1 MSDQANLTINE
12 QHSGG
17 EFSRHWLLVLVCA
30 VGIGVGV
37 SSLPFYT
44 QGLFIEAWIADFGWT
59 RAQAS
64 LGILASTLALAAV
77 LPFIGLIVDRY
88 GLVKPV
94 MISLLGLSLAYV
106 LLGMFVQSIAT
117 FVVLAMLQAIL
128 GSASS
133 PLAYTR
139 AINTVFDKQRGLALG
154 IALSGAGVA
163 ATFGPILISNA
174 IAAFGWRG
182 AYFAM
187 AVFTLVVGAVIVIVL
202 SRLSD
207 AKTTETIDAETAT
220 RDFKLAKV
228 SRTYWTIMAAIF
240 CLSLGLGGL
249 MIHFV
254 PILLEVGFTTAE
266 AAKVAGVIGI
276 AVVLGRLLV
285 GFAVDRLFAPRV
297 AIAILLAC
305 ISGVVALALLGS
317 SVAVAAAFVIG
328 FSVGA
333 EVDLIGYLVA
343 RYFGIHAYGQIYG
356 RQYATFLIATGLSP
370 VILGAVRDATGTYTA
385 SLFTAAAFMILSA
398 ALFAKL
404 PKFECITT

>member
-1 MSDQANLTINE
+1 MSNQKTG
-12 QHSGG
+12 S

-64 LGILASTLALAAV
+64 LGILGSTLALAAV
-77 LPFIGLIVDRY
+77 LPFIGSIVDRY
-88 GLVKPV
+88 GLVTPV

-117 FVVLAMLQAIL
+117 FVILAMLQAIL

-139 AINTVFDKQRGLALG
+139 AINAVFNKQRGLALG
-154 IALSGAGVA
+154 VALSGAGVA
-163 ATFGPILISNA
+163 ATFGPTLISNA
-174 IAAFGWRG
+174 IDAFGWRG
-182 AYFAM
+182 AYYAM
-187 AVFTLVVGAVIVIVL
+187 ALFTLVVGAVIVLVL
-202 SRLSD
+202 SSLNG
-207 AKTTETIDAETAT
+207 AKTAASIDMEAAN
-220 RDFKLAKV
+220 RDFLVAKA

-254 PILLEVGFTTAE
+254 PILLDVGFATN
-266 AAKVAGVIGI
+266 AAVKIAGVIGI

-285 GFAVDRLFAPRV
+285 GFAVDRIFAPRV

-305 ISGVVALALLGS
+305 ISGVLALALLGS
-317 SVAVAAAFVIG
+317 VVAVPAAFVIG

-343 RYFGIHAYGQIYG
+343 RYFGMHAYGQIYG
-356 RQYATFLIATGLSP
+356 RQYSTFLIATGLSP

-385 SLFTAAAFMILSA
+385 SLITAAAFMVISA

-404 PKFECITT
+404 PKFEQ

>member
-1 MSDQANLTINE
+1 MSNQKTG
-12 QHSGG
+12 S

-64 LGILASTLALAAV
+64 LGILGSTLALAAA
-77 LPFIGLIVDRY
+77 LPFIGSIVDRY
-88 GLVKPV
+88 GLVTPV

-117 FVVLAMLQAIL
+117 FVILAMLQAIL

-139 AINTVFDKQRGLALG
+139 AINAVFNKQRGLALG
-154 IALSGAGVA
+154 VALSGAGVA
-163 ATFGPILISNA
+163 ATFGPTLISNA
-174 IAAFGWRG
+174 IDAFGWRG
-182 AYFAM
+182 AYYAM
-187 AVFTLVVGAVIVIVL
+187 ALFTLVVGAVIVLVL
-202 SRLSD
+202 ARLNG
-207 AKTTETIDAETAT
+207 AKTAANIDMEAAK
-220 RDFKLAKV
+220 RDFLVAKS

-254 PILLEVGFTTAE
+254 PILLDVGFPTN
-266 AAKVAGVIGI
+266 AAVKIAGVIGI

-285 GFAVDRLFAPRV
+285 GFAVDRIFAPRV

-305 ISGVVALALLGS
+305 ISGVLALALLGS
-317 SVAVAAAFVIG
+317 VVAVPAAFVIG

-343 RYFGIHAYGQIYG
+343 RYFGMHAYGQIYG
-356 RQYATFLIATGLSP
+356 RQYSTFLIATGLSP

-385 SLFTAAAFMILSA
+385 SLFTATAFMAISA

-404 PKFECITT
+404 PKFEQ

>member
-1 MSDQANLTINE
+1 MIEHPNQNMIDDR
-12 QHSGG
+12 SGS
-17 EFSRHWLLVLVCA
+17 ELSQHWLLVLVCA

-37 SSLPFYT
+37 SALPFYT
-44 QGLFIEAWIADFGWT
+44 QGIFIEAWIADFGWT

-64 LGILASTLALAAV
+64 LGILGSTLALAAA

-94 MISLLGLSLAYV
+94 MVSLLGLSVAYL
-106 LLGMFVQSIAT
+106 LLGLFVQSIAT
-117 FVVLAMLQAIL
+117 FVALAMLQATL

-139 AINTVFDKQRGLALG
+139 AINSVFNKQRGLALG

-163 ATFGPILISNA
+163 ATFGPALVSEA
-174 IAAFGWRG
+174 IVAFGWRG

-187 AVFTLVVGAVIVIVL
+187 AAFTLMVGALVVVVL
-202 SRLSD
+202 SRLNG
-207 AKTTETIDAETAT
+207 AKTPVNIDAERA
-220 RDFKLAKV
+220 RKDFEIAKA
-228 SRTYWTIMAAIF
+228 SRIYWTIMAAVF
-240 CLSLGLGGL
+240 SLSLGLGGL

-254 PILLEVGFTTAE
+254 PVLLEIGFVTSE
-266 AAKVAGVIGI
+266 AAQIAGLIGI

-285 GFAVDRLFAPRV
+285 GFAVDRLFAPHV

-305 ISGVVALALLGS
+305 TAGVLALALLGP
-317 SVAVAAAFVIG
+317 VAALPAAFVIG

-343 RYFGIHAYGQIYG
+343 KYFGIHAYGQIYG
-356 RQYATFLIATGLSP
+356 RQYSTFLIATGLSP
-370 VILGAVRDATGTYTA
+370 VILGAIRDATGTYTA
-385 SLFTAAAFMILSA
+385 SLFTAAAFMIVSA

-404 PKFECITT
+404 PAFKQ

>member
-1 MSDQANLTINE
+1 MSNQQNQIIND
-12 QHSGG
+12 HNTGG

-30 VGIGVGV
+30 AGIGVGV
-37 SSLPFYT
+37 SALPFYT

-64 LGILASTLALAAV
+64 LGILGSTLALAAV
-77 LPFIGLIVDRY
+77 LPFIGSIVDRY
-88 GLVKPV
+88 GLVTPV
-94 MISLLGLSLAYV
+94 MISLLGLSASYV
-106 LLGMFVQSIAT
+106 LLGLFVHSIAT
-117 FVVLAMLQAIL
+117 FVILAMLQAIL

-139 AINTVFDKQRGLALG
+139 AINTVFNKQRGLALG
-154 IALSGAGVA
+154 VALSGAGVA
-163 ATFGPILISNA
+163 ATFGPTLISNA
-174 IAAFGWRG
+174 IDAFGWRG

-187 AVFTLVVGAVIVIVL
+187 ALFTLVLGAVIVIVL
-202 SRLSD
+202 SRLNG
-207 AKTTETIDAETAT
+207 AKTPENIDTEAASK
-220 RDFKLAKV
+220 DFKIAKA

-254 PILLEVGFTTAE
+254 PILLDLGLTTS
-266 AAKVAGVIGI
+266 AAVKIAGVIGI

-285 GFAVDRLFAPRV
+285 GFAVDRIFAPWV
-297 AIAILLAC
+297 AIAILFTC
-305 ISGVVALALLGS
+305 ICGVLALALLGS
-317 SVAVAAAFVIG
+317 TVAVPAAFVIG

-356 RQYATFLIATGLSP
+356 RQYSAFLIATGLSP
-370 VILGAVRDATGTYTA
+370 VLLGAVRDATGTYTA
-385 SLFTAAAFMILSA
+385 SLFIAAAFMIVSA

-404 PKFECITT
+404 PKFDR

>member
-1 MSDQANLTINE
+1 MSSRESQEIIDQNTG
-12 QHSGG
+12 S
-17 EFSRHWLLVLVCA
+17 EFSHHWLLVLVCA

-37 SSLPFYT
+37 SALPFYT

-64 LGILASTLALAAV
+64 LGILGSTLALAAV
-77 LPFIGLIVDRY
+77 LPFIGSIVDRY
-88 GLVKPV
+88 GLVTPV
-94 MISLLGLSLAYV
+94 MISLLGLSVAYV
-106 LLGMFVQSIAT
+106 LLGLFVQSIAT
-117 FVVLAMLQAIL
+117 FVMLAMLQAIL

-154 IALSGAGVA
+154 VALSGAGLA
-163 ATFGPILISNA
+163 ATFGPTLISNA
-174 IAAFGWRG
+174 IDAFGWRG
-182 AYFAM
+182 AYYAM
-187 AVFTLVVGAVIVIVL
+187 ALFTLVVGAVIVIVL
-202 SRLSD
+202 SRLKGASASTNID
-207 AKTTETIDAETAT
+207 TEAASE
-220 RDFKLAKV
+220 DFKIAKA

-254 PILLEVGFTTAE
+254 PILLDVGFTTD
-266 AAKVAGVIGI
+266 AAVKIAGVIGI
-276 AVVLGRLLV
+276 AVILGRLLV
-285 GFAVDRLFAPRV
+285 GFAVDRIFAPRV
-297 AIAILLAC
+297 AIAILFAC
-305 ISGVVALALLGS
+305 ICGVLALALLGS
-317 SVAVAAAFVIG
+317 AVAVPAAFVIG

-356 RQYATFLIATGLSP
+356 RQYSTFLIATGLSP

-385 SLFTAAAFMILSA
+385 SLFTAAAFMIVSA

-404 PKFECITT
+404 PKFDQQ

>member
-1 MSDQANLTINE
+1 MSNQKTG
-12 QHSGG
+12 S

-64 LGILASTLALAAV
+64 LGILGSTLALAAV
-77 LPFIGLIVDRY
+77 LPFIGSIVDRY
-88 GLVKPV
+88 GLVTPV

-117 FVVLAMLQAIL
+117 FVILAMLQAIL

-139 AINTVFDKQRGLALG
+139 AINAVFNKQRGLALG
-154 IALSGAGVA
+154 VALSGAGVA
-163 ATFGPILISNA
+163 ATFGPTLISNA
-174 IAAFGWRG
+174 IDAFGWRG
-182 AYFAM
+182 AYYAM
-187 AVFTLVVGAVIVIVL
+187 ALFTLVVGAVIILVL
-202 SRLSD
+202 SRLNG
-207 AKTTETIDAETAT
+207 AKTAVNIDMEAAN
-220 RDFKLAKV
+220 RDFLVAKA

-254 PILLEVGFTTAE
+254 PILLDVGFATN
-266 AAKVAGVIGI
+266 AAVKIAGVIGI

-285 GFAVDRLFAPRV
+285 GFAVDRIFAPRV

-305 ISGVVALALLGS
+305 ISGVLALALLGS
-317 SVAVAAAFVIG
+317 VVAVPAAFVIG

-343 RYFGIHAYGQIYG
+343 RYFGMHAYGQIYG
-356 RQYATFLIATGLSP
+356 RQYSTFLIATGLSP

-385 SLFTAAAFMILSA
+385 SLFTAAACMIISA

-404 PKFECITT
+404 PKFDQ

>member
-1 MSDQANLTINE
+1 MSNQKT
-12 QHSGG
+12 SS

-64 LGILASTLALAAV
+64 LGILGSTLALAAV
-77 LPFIGLIVDRY
+77 LPFIGSIVDRY
-88 GLVKPV
+88 GLVTPV

-117 FVVLAMLQAIL
+117 FVILAMLQAIL

-139 AINTVFDKQRGLALG
+139 AINAVFNKQRGLALG
-154 IALSGAGVA
+154 VALSGAGVA
-163 ATFGPILISNA
+163 ATFGPTLISNA
-174 IAAFGWRG
+174 IDAFGWRG
-182 AYFAM
+182 AYYAM
-187 AVFTLVVGAVIVIVL
+187 ALFTLVVGAVIVLVL
-202 SRLSD
+202 SRLNG
-207 AKTTETIDAETAT
+207 AKTEASIDMEAAN
-220 RDFKLAKV
+220 RDFLVAKA

-254 PILLEVGFTTAE
+254 PILLDVGFATN
-266 AAKVAGVIGI
+266 AAVKIAGVIGI

-285 GFAVDRLFAPRV
+285 GFAVDRIFAPRV

-305 ISGVVALALLGS
+305 ISGVLALALLGS
-317 SVAVAAAFVIG
+317 VVAVPAAFVIG

-343 RYFGIHAYGQIYG
+343 RYFGMHAYGQIYG
-356 RQYATFLIATGLSP
+356 RQYSTFLIATGLSP

-385 SLFTAAAFMILSA
+385 SLFTAAAFMIISA
-398 ALFAKL
+398 ALFRKT
-404 PKFECITT
+404 PKI

>member
-1 MSDQANLTINE
+1 MNNQKNQTISDQPTN
-12 QHSGG
+12 G

-37 SSLPFYT
+37 SALPFYT

-64 LGILASTLALAAV
+64 FGILGSTIALAAV
-77 LPFIGLIVDRY
+77 LPFVGSIVDRY

-94 MISLLGLSLAYV
+94 MLSLLGLSLAYV
-106 LLGMFVQSIAT
+106 LLGMFVQSIVT
-117 FVVLAMLQAIL
+117 FVLLAMLQAIL

-139 AINTVFDKQRGLALG
+139 AINTVFIKQRGLALG
-154 IALSGAGVA
+154 IVLSGAGVA
-163 ATFGPILISNA
+163 ATFGPALVSSA
-174 IAAFGWRG
+174 IEAFSWRG

-187 AVFTLVVGAVIVIVL
+187 ALFTLVVGGVIVAVL
-202 SRLSD
+202 SRLSGVASSAD
-207 AKTTETIDAETAT
+207 IDTEAAKH
-220 RDFKLAKV
+220 DFQQAKV

-254 PILLEVGFTTAE
+254 PILLEIGFTTRD
-266 AAKVAGVIGI
+266 AAQVAGVIGI
-276 AVVLGRLLV
+276 AVVLGRLVV
-285 GFAVDRLFAPRV
+285 GFAVDRIFAPWV
-297 AIAILLAC
+297 AIAILMAC
-305 ISGVVALALLGS
+305 IVGVLALTQFGTL
-317 SVAVAAAFVIG
+317 VAVPAAFVIG

-343 RYFGIHAYGQIYG
+343 RYFGIPAYGQIYG
-356 RQYATFLIATGLSP
+356 RQYSAFLVATGLSP
-370 VILGAVRDATGTYTA
+370 VILGAVRDVTGSYTG
-385 SLFTAAAFMILSA
+385 SMYTAAAFMILSTV
-398 ALFAKL
+398 LFAKL
-404 PKFECITT
+404 PKFNQ

>member
-1 MSDQANLTINE
+1 MSLSNQQHQTIKD
-12 QHSGG
+12 HDSGS

-30 VGIGVGV
+30 AGIGVGV

-64 LGILASTLALAAV
+64 LGILGSTLALAAV
-77 LPFIGLIVDRY
+77 LPFIGSIVDRY
-88 GLVKPV
+88 GLVTPV
-94 MISLLGLSLAYV
+94 MISLVGLSVAYV
-106 LLGMFVQSIAT
+106 LLGLFVQSIAT
-117 FVVLAMLQAIL
+117 FVILAMLQAIL

-139 AINTVFDKQRGLALG
+139 AINTVFNKQRGLALG
-154 IALSGAGVA
+154 VALSGAGVA
-163 ATFGPILISNA
+163 AMFGPTLISNA
-174 IAAFGWRG
+174 IDTFGWRG

-187 AVFTLVVGAVIVIVL
+187 ALFTLIVGAVIVIVL
-202 SRLSD
+202 SRLKG
-207 AKTTETIDAETAT
+207 AKTPANIDTEAASK
-220 RDFKLAKV
+220 DFKVAKA

-254 PILLEVGFTTAE
+254 PILLDLGLTTG
-266 AAKVAGVIGI
+266 AAVKIAGVIGF

-285 GFAVDRLFAPRV
+285 GFAVDRIFAPRV
-297 AIAILLAC
+297 AIAILFAC
-305 ISGVVALALLGS
+305 ICGVLALALLGS
-317 SVAVAAAFVIG
+317 TVAVPAAFVIG

-343 RYFGIHAYGQIYG
+343 RYFGMHAYGQIYG
-356 RQYATFLIATGLSP
+356 RQYSTFLIATGLSP

-385 SLFTAAAFMILSA
+385 SLFTAAAFMIVSA

-404 PKFECITT
+404 PKFEQ

>member
-1 MSDQANLTINE
+1 MSNQKTG
-12 QHSGG
+12 S

-64 LGILASTLALAAV
+64 LGILGSTLALAAV
-77 LPFIGLIVDRY
+77 LPFIGSIVDRY
-88 GLVKPV
+88 GLVTPV

-117 FVVLAMLQAIL
+117 FVILAMLQAIL

-139 AINTVFDKQRGLALG
+139 AINAVFNKQRGLALG
-154 IALSGAGVA
+154 VALSGAGVA
-163 ATFGPILISNA
+163 ATFGPTLISNA
-174 IAAFGWRG
+174 IDAFGWRG
-182 AYFAM
+182 AYYAM
-187 AVFTLVVGAVIVIVL
+187 ALFTLVVGAVIILVL
-202 SRLSD
+202 SRLNG
-207 AKTTETIDAETAT
+207 AKTAVNIDMEAAN
-220 RDFKLAKV
+220 RDFLVAKA

-254 PILLEVGFTTAE
+254 PILLDVGFATN
-266 AAKVAGVIGI
+266 AAVKIAGVIGI

-285 GFAVDRLFAPRV
+285 GFAVDRIFAPRV

-305 ISGVVALALLGS
+305 ISGVLALALLGS
-317 SVAVAAAFVIG
+317 VVAVPAAFVIG

-333 EVDLIGYLVA
+333 KVDLIGYLVA
-343 RYFGIHAYGQIYG
+343 RYFGMHAYGQIYG
-356 RQYATFLIATGLSP
+356 RQYSTFLIATGLSP

-385 SLFTAAAFMILSA
+385 SLFTATAFMAISA

-404 PKFECITT
+404 PKFEQ

>member
-1 MSDQANLTINE
+1 MSNQKT
-12 QHSGG
+12 SS

-64 LGILASTLALAAV
+64 LGILGSTLALAAA
-77 LPFIGLIVDRY
+77 LPFIGSIVDRY
-88 GLVKPV
+88 GLVTPV

-117 FVVLAMLQAIL
+117 FVILAMLQAIL

-139 AINTVFDKQRGLALG
+139 AINAVFNKQRGLALG
-154 IALSGAGVA
+154 VALSGAGVA
-163 ATFGPILISNA
+163 ATFGPTLISNA
-174 IAAFGWRG
+174 IDAFGWRG
-182 AYFAM
+182 AYYAM
-187 AVFTLVVGAVIVIVL
+187 ALFTLVVGAVIVLVL
-202 SRLSD
+202 SRLNG
-207 AKTTETIDAETAT
+207 AKTAANIDMEAAK
-220 RDFKLAKV
+220 RDFLVAKS

-254 PILLEVGFTTAE
+254 PILLDVGFATN
-266 AAKVAGVIGI
+266 AAVKIAGVIGI

-285 GFAVDRLFAPRV
+285 GFAVDRIFAPRV

-305 ISGVVALALLGS
+305 ISGVLALALLGS
-317 SVAVAAAFVIG
+317 VVAVPAAFVIG

-343 RYFGIHAYGQIYG
+343 RYFGMHAYGQIYG
-356 RQYATFLIATGLSP
+356 RQYSTFLIATGLSP

-385 SLFTAAAFMILSA
+385 SLFTAAAFMVISA

-404 PKFECITT
+404 PKFEQ

>member
-1 MSDQANLTINE
+1 MSNQKTG
-12 QHSGG
+12 S

-64 LGILASTLALAAV
+64 LGILGSTLALAAV
-77 LPFIGLIVDRY
+77 LPFIGSIVDRY
-88 GLVKPV
+88 GLVTPV

-117 FVVLAMLQAIL
+117 FVILAMLQAIL

-139 AINTVFDKQRGLALG
+139 AINAVFNKQRGLALG
-154 IALSGAGVA
+154 VALSGAGVA
-163 ATFGPILISNA
+163 ATFGPTLISNA
-174 IAAFGWRG
+174 IDAFGWRG
-182 AYFAM
+182 AYYAM
-187 AVFTLVVGAVIVIVL
+187 ALFTLVVGAVIVLVL
-202 SRLSD
+202 SRLNG
-207 AKTTETIDAETAT
+207 AKTAASIDMEAAN
-220 RDFKLAKV
+220 RDFLVAKA

-254 PILLEVGFTTAE
+254 PILLDVGFATNE
-266 AAKVAGVIGI
+266 AVKIAGVIGI

-285 GFAVDRLFAPRV
+285 GFAVDRIFAPRV

-305 ISGVVALALLGS
+305 ISGVLALALLGS
-317 SVAVAAAFVIG
+317 VVAVPAAFVIG

-343 RYFGIHAYGQIYG
+343 RYFGMHAYGQIYG
-356 RQYATFLIATGLSP
+356 RQYSTFLIATGLSP

-385 SLFTAAAFMILSA
+385 SLFTAAAFMVISA

-404 PKFECITT
+404 PKFDQ

>member
-1 MSDQANLTINE
+1 MSNQQNQIIND
-12 QHSGG
+12 HNTGG

-30 VGIGVGV
+30 AGIGVGV
-37 SSLPFYT
+37 SALPFYT

-64 LGILASTLALAAV
+64 LGILGSTLALAAV
-77 LPFIGLIVDRY
+77 LPFIGSIVDRY
-88 GLVKPV
+88 GLVTPV
-94 MISLLGLSLAYV
+94 MISLLGLSAAYV
-106 LLGMFVQSIAT
+106 LLGLFVQSIAT
-117 FVVLAMLQAIL
+117 FVILAMLQAIL

-139 AINTVFDKQRGLALG
+139 AINTVFNKQRGLALG
-154 IALSGAGVA
+154 VALSGAGVA
-163 ATFGPILISNA
+163 ATFGPTLISDA
-174 IAAFGWRG
+174 IDAFGWRG

-187 AVFTLVVGAVIVIVL
+187 ALFTLVVGAVIVIVL
-202 SRLSD
+202 SRLNG
-207 AKTTETIDAETAT
+207 AKTPENIDREAASK
-220 RDFKLAKV
+220 DFKIAKA

-249 MIHFV
+249 MIHFL
-254 PILLEVGFTTAE
+254 PILLDLGLPTS
-266 AAKVAGVIGI
+266 AAVKIAGVIGI

-285 GFAVDRLFAPRV
+285 GFAVDRIFAPWV
-297 AIAILLAC
+297 AIAILFTC
-305 ISGVVALALLGS
+305 ICGILALALLGS
-317 SVAVAAAFVIG
+317 TVAVPAAFVIG

-356 RQYATFLIATGLSP
+356 RQYSAFLIATGLSP
-370 VILGAVRDATGTYTA
+370 VILGAVRDVTGTYTA
-385 SLFTAAAFMILSA
+385 SLFIAAAFMIVSA

-404 PKFECITT
+404 PKFDR

>member
-1 MSDQANLTINE
+1 MSKKKAG
-12 QHSGG
+12 S

-64 LGILASTLALAAV
+64 LGILGSTLALAAV
-77 LPFIGLIVDRY
+77 LPFIGSIVDRY
-88 GLVKPV
+88 GLVTPV

-117 FVVLAMLQAIL
+117 FVILAMLQAIL

-139 AINTVFDKQRGLALG
+139 AINAVFNKQRGLALG
-154 IALSGAGVA
+154 VALSGAGVA
-163 ATFGPILISNA
+163 ATFGPTLISNA
-174 IAAFGWRG
+174 IDAFGWRG
-182 AYFAM
+182 AYYAM
-187 AVFTLVVGAVIVIVL
+187 ALFTLVVGAVIILVL
-202 SRLSD
+202 SRLNG
-207 AKTTETIDAETAT
+207 AKTAVNIDMEAAN
-220 RDFKLAKV
+220 RDFLVAKA

-254 PILLEVGFTTAE
+254 PILLDVGFPTN
-266 AAKVAGVIGI
+266 AAVKIAGVIGI

-285 GFAVDRLFAPRV
+285 GFAVDRIFAPRV

-305 ISGVVALALLGS
+305 ISGVLALALLGS
-317 SVAVAAAFVIG
+317 VVAVPAAFVIG

-343 RYFGIHAYGQIYG
+343 RYFGMHAYGQIYG
-356 RQYATFLIATGLSP
+356 RQYSTFLIATGLSP

-385 SLFTAAAFMILSA
+385 SLFTAAAFMVISA

-404 PKFECITT
+404 PKFEQ

>member
-1 MSDQANLTINE
+1 MSNRQNQIIND
-12 QHSGG
+12 HNTGG

-30 VGIGVGV
+30 AGIGVGV
-37 SSLPFYT
+37 SALPFYT

-64 LGILASTLALAAV
+64 LGILGSTLALAAV
-77 LPFIGLIVDRY
+77 LPFIGSIVDRY
-88 GLVKPV
+88 GLVTPV
-94 MISLLGLSLAYV
+94 MISLLGLSAAYV
-106 LLGMFVQSIAT
+106 LLGLFVHSIAT
-117 FVVLAMLQAIL
+117 FVILAMLQAIL

-139 AINTVFDKQRGLALG
+139 AINTVFNKQRGLALG
-154 IALSGAGVA
+154 VALSGAGVA
-163 ATFGPILISNA
+163 ATFGPTLISNA
-174 IAAFGWRG
+174 IDAFGWRG

-187 AVFTLVVGAVIVIVL
+187 ALFTLVVGAVIVIVL
-202 SRLSD
+202 SRLNG
-207 AKTTETIDAETAT
+207 AKTPENIDTEAASK
-220 RDFKLAKV
+220 DFKIAKA

-254 PILLEVGFTTAE
+254 PILLDLGLTTS
-266 AAKVAGVIGI
+266 AAVKIAGVIGI

-285 GFAVDRLFAPRV
+285 GFAVDRIFAPWV
-297 AIAILLAC
+297 AIAILFTC
-305 ISGVVALALLGS
+305 ICGVLALALLGS
-317 SVAVAAAFVIG
+317 TVAVPAAFVIG

-356 RQYATFLIATGLSP
+356 RQYSAFLIATGLSP

-385 SLFTAAAFMILSA
+385 SLFIAAAFMIVSA

-404 PKFECITT
+404 PKFDR

>member
-1 MSDQANLTINE
+1 MSNQKT
-12 QHSGG
+12 SS

-64 LGILASTLALAAV
+64 LGILGSTLALAAV
-77 LPFIGLIVDRY
+77 LPFIGSIVDRY
-88 GLVKPV
+88 GLVTPV

-117 FVVLAMLQAIL
+117 FVILAMLQAIL

-139 AINTVFDKQRGLALG
+139 AINAVFNKQRGLALG
-154 IALSGAGVA
+154 VALSGAGVA
-163 ATFGPILISNA
+163 ATFGPTLISNA
-174 IAAFGWRG
+174 IDAFGWRG
-182 AYFAM
+182 AYYAM
-187 AVFTLVVGAVIVIVL
+187 ALFTLVVGAVIVLVL
-202 SRLSD
+202 SRLNG
-207 AKTTETIDAETAT
+207 AKTAANIDMEAAN
-220 RDFKLAKV
+220 RDFLVAKS

-254 PILLEVGFTTAE
+254 PILLDVGFATNE
-266 AAKVAGVIGI
+266 AVKIAGVIGI

-285 GFAVDRLFAPRV
+285 GFAVDRIFAPRV

-305 ISGVVALALLGS
+305 ISGVLALALLGS
-317 SVAVAAAFVIG
+317 VVAVPAAFVIG

-343 RYFGIHAYGQIYG
+343 RYFGMHAYGQIYG
-356 RQYATFLIATGLSP
+356 RQYSTFLIATGLSP

-385 SLFTAAAFMILSA
+385 SLFTAAAFMVISA

-404 PKFECITT
+404 PKFEQ

>member
-1 MSDQANLTINE
+1 MSNQKTG
-12 QHSGG
+12 S

-64 LGILASTLALAAV
+64 LGILGSTLALAAV
-77 LPFIGLIVDRY
+77 LPFIGSIVDRY
-88 GLVKPV
+88 GLVTPV

-117 FVVLAMLQAIL
+117 FVILAMLQAIL

-139 AINTVFDKQRGLALG
+139 AINAVFNKQRGLALG
-154 IALSGAGVA
+154 VALSGAGVA
-163 ATFGPILISNA
+163 ATFGPTLISNA
-174 IAAFGWRG
+174 IDAFGWRG
-182 AYFAM
+182 AYYAM
-187 AVFTLVVGAVIVIVL
+187 ALFTLVVGAVIVLVL
-202 SRLSD
+202 SRLNG
-207 AKTTETIDAETAT
+207 AKTAVNIDMEAAN
-220 RDFKLAKV
+220 RDFLVAKA

-254 PILLEVGFTTAE
+254 PILLDVGFATN
-266 AAKVAGVIGI
+266 AAVKIAGVIGI

-285 GFAVDRLFAPRV
+285 GFAVDRIFAPRV

-305 ISGVVALALLGS
+305 ISGVLALALLGS
-317 SVAVAAAFVIG
+317 VVAVPAAFVIG

-343 RYFGIHAYGQIYG
+343 RYFGMHAYGQIYG
-356 RQYATFLIATGLSP
+356 RQYSTFLIATGLSP

-385 SLFTAAAFMILSA
+385 SLFTAAAFMVISV

-404 PKFECITT
+404 PKFEQ

>member
-1 MSDQANLTINE
+1 MSNQKT
-12 QHSGG
+12 SS

-64 LGILASTLALAAV
+64 LGILGSTLALAAA
-77 LPFIGLIVDRY
+77 LPFIGSIVDRY
-88 GLVKPV
+88 GLVTPV

-117 FVVLAMLQAIL
+117 FVILAMLQAIL

-139 AINTVFDKQRGLALG
+139 AINAVFNKQRGLALG
-154 IALSGAGVA
+154 VALSGAGVA
-163 ATFGPILISNA
+163 ATFGPTLISNA
-174 IAAFGWRG
+174 IDAFGWRG
-182 AYFAM
+182 AYYAM
-187 AVFTLVVGAVIVIVL
+187 ALFTLVVGAVIVLVL
-202 SRLSD
+202 SRLNG
-207 AKTTETIDAETAT
+207 AKTEASIDMEAAN
-220 RDFKLAKV
+220 RDFLVAKA

-254 PILLEVGFTTAE
+254 PILLDVGFATN
-266 AAKVAGVIGI
+266 AAVKIAGVIGI

-285 GFAVDRLFAPRV
+285 GFAVDRIFAPRV

-305 ISGVVALALLGS
+305 ISGVLALALLGS
-317 SVAVAAAFVIG
+317 VVAVPAAFVIG

-343 RYFGIHAYGQIYG
+343 RYFGMHAYGQIYG
-356 RQYATFLIATGLSP
+356 RQYSTFLIATGLSP

-385 SLFTAAAFMILSA
+385 SLFTAAAFMIISA
-398 ALFAKL
+398 ALFRKT
-404 PKFECITT
+404 PKI

>member
-1 MSDQANLTINE
+1 MSSRESQEINDQNTG
-12 QHSGG
+12 S
-17 EFSRHWLLVLVCA
+17 EFSHHWLLVLVCA

-37 SSLPFYT
+37 SALPFYT
-44 QGLFIEAWIADFGWT
+44 QGLFIEAWIVDFGWT

-64 LGILASTLALAAV
+64 LGILGSTLALAAV
-77 LPFIGLIVDRY
+77 LPFIGSVVDRY
-88 GLVKPV
+88 GLVTPI
-94 MISLLGLSLAYV
+94 MISLLGLSVAYV
-106 LLGMFVQSIAT
+106 LLGLFVQSIAT
-117 FVVLAMLQAIL
+117 FVMLAMLQAIL

-154 IALSGAGVA
+154 VALSGAGLA
-163 ATFGPILISNA
+163 ATFGPTLISNA
-174 IAAFGWRG
+174 IDAFGWRG
-182 AYFAM
+182 AYYAM
-187 AVFTLVVGAVIVIVL
+187 ALFTLVVGAVIVIVL
-202 SRLSD
+202 SRLKGASASTNID
-207 AKTTETIDAETAT
+207 TEAASE
-220 RDFKLAKV
+220 DFKIAKA

-254 PILLEVGFTTAE
+254 PILLDVGFTTD
-266 AAKVAGVIGI
+266 AAVKIAGVIGI
-276 AVVLGRLLV
+276 AVILGRLLV
-285 GFAVDRLFAPRV
+285 GFAVDRIFAPRV
-297 AIAILLAC
+297 AIAIIFAC
-305 ISGVVALALLGS
+305 ICGVLAFTLLGS
-317 SVAVAAAFVIG
+317 AVAVPAAFVIG

-356 RQYATFLIATGLSP
+356 RQYSTFLIATGLSP

-404 PKFECITT
+404 PKFKQ

>member
-1 MSDQANLTINE
+1 MNNQESQNINDQNTG
-12 QHSGG
+12 S

-64 LGILASTLALAAV
+64 LGILGSTLALAAV
-77 LPFIGLIVDRY
+77 LPFIGSIVDRY
-88 GLVKPV
+88 GLVTPV
-94 MISLLGLSLAYV
+94 MISLLGLSVAYV

-117 FVVLAMLQAIL
+117 FVMLAMLQAIL

-139 AINTVFDKQRGLALG
+139 AINTVFNKQRGLALG
-154 IALSGAGVA
+154 VALSGAGVA
-163 ATFGPILISNA
+163 ATFGPTLISNA
-174 IAAFGWRG
+174 IDAFGWRG

-187 AVFTLVVGAVIVIVL
+187 ALFTLVVGAVIVIVL
-202 SRLSD
+202 SRLKG
-207 AKTTETIDAETAT
+207 ATTSANIDTEAAS
-220 RDFKLAKV
+220 RDFKIAKA

-254 PILLEVGFTTAE
+254 PILLDAGFTTD
-266 AAKVAGVIGI
+266 AAVKIAGVIGI

-285 GFAVDRLFAPRV
+285 GFAVDRIFAPRV
-297 AIAILLAC
+297 AIAILFAC
-305 ISGVVALALLGS
+305 ISGVLALALLGS
-317 SVAVAAAFVIG
+317 AVAVPAAFVIG

-356 RQYATFLIATGLSP
+356 RQYSTFLIATGLSP

-385 SLFTAAAFMILSA
+385 SLLTAAAFMVVSA

-404 PKFECITT
+404 PKFEQ

>member
-1 MSDQANLTINE
+1 MSNRQNQIIND
-12 QHSGG
+12 HNTGG

-30 VGIGVGV
+30 AGIGVGV
-37 SSLPFYT
+37 SALPFYT

-64 LGILASTLALAAV
+64 LGILGSTLALAAV
-77 LPFIGLIVDRY
+77 LPFIGSIVDRY
-88 GLVKPV
+88 GLVTPV
-94 MISLLGLSLAYV
+94 MISLLGLSAAYV
-106 LLGMFVQSIAT
+106 LLGLFVHSIAT
-117 FVVLAMLQAIL
+117 FVILAMLQAIL

-139 AINTVFDKQRGLALG
+139 AINTVFNKQRGLALG
-154 IALSGAGVA
+154 VALSGAGVA
-163 ATFGPILISNA
+163 ATFGPTLISNA
-174 IAAFGWRG
+174 IDAFGWRG

-187 AVFTLVVGAVIVIVL
+187 ALFTLVLGAVIVIVL
-202 SRLSD
+202 SRLNG
-207 AKTTETIDAETAT
+207 AKTPENIDTEAASK
-220 RDFKLAKV
+220 DFKIAKA

-254 PILLEVGFTTAE
+254 PILLDLGLTTS
-266 AAKVAGVIGI
+266 AAVKIAGVIGI

-285 GFAVDRLFAPRV
+285 GFAVDRIFAPWV
-297 AIAILLAC
+297 AIAILFTC
-305 ISGVVALALLGS
+305 ICGVLALALLGS
-317 SVAVAAAFVIG
+317 TVAVPAAFVIG

-356 RQYATFLIATGLSP
+356 RQYSAFLIATGLSP
-370 VILGAVRDATGTYTA
+370 VLLGAVRDATGTYTA
-385 SLFTAAAFMILSA
+385 SLFIAAAFMIVSA

-404 PKFECITT
+404 PKFDR

>member
-1 MSDQANLTINE
+1 MSNQQNQIIND
-12 QHSGG
+12 HNTGG

-30 VGIGVGV
+30 AGIGVGV
-37 SSLPFYT
+37 SALPFYT

-64 LGILASTLALAAV
+64 LGILGSTLALAAV
-77 LPFIGLIVDRY
+77 LPFIGSIVDRY
-88 GLVKPV
+88 GLVTPV
-94 MISLLGLSLAYV
+94 MISLLGLSAAYV
-106 LLGMFVQSIAT
+106 LLGLFVQSIAT
-117 FVVLAMLQAIL
+117 FVILAMLQAIL

-139 AINTVFDKQRGLALG
+139 AINTVFNKQRGLALG
-154 IALSGAGVA
+154 VALSGAGVA
-163 ATFGPILISNA
+163 ATFGPTLISNA
-174 IAAFGWRG
+174 IDAFGWRG

-187 AVFTLVVGAVIVIVL
+187 ALFTLVVGAVIVIVL
-202 SRLSD
+202 SRLNG
-207 AKTTETIDAETAT
+207 AKTPENIDTEAASK
-220 RDFKLAKV
+220 DFKIAKA

-254 PILLEVGFTTAE
+254 PILLDLGLPTS
-266 AAKVAGVIGI
+266 AAVKIAGVIGI

-285 GFAVDRLFAPRV
+285 GFAVDRIFAPWV
-297 AIAILLAC
+297 AIAILFTC
-305 ISGVVALALLGS
+305 ICGVLALALLGS
-317 SVAVAAAFVIG
+317 TVAVPAAFVIG

-343 RYFGIHAYGQIYG
+343 RYFGIQAYGQIYG
-356 RQYATFLIATGLSP
+356 RQYSAFLIATGLSP

-385 SLFTAAAFMILSA
+385 SLFIAAAFMIVSA

-404 PKFECITT
+404 PKFDR

>member
-1 MSDQANLTINE
+1 MSNQKTG
-12 QHSGG
+12 S

-64 LGILASTLALAAV
+64 LGILGSTLALAAV
-77 LPFIGLIVDRY
+77 LPFIGSIVDRY
-88 GLVKPV
+88 GLVTPV

-117 FVVLAMLQAIL
+117 FVILAMLQAIL

-139 AINTVFDKQRGLALG
+139 AINAVFNKQRGLALG
-154 IALSGAGVA
+154 VALSGAGVA
-163 ATFGPILISNA
+163 ATFGPTLISNA
-174 IAAFGWRG
+174 IDAFGWRG
-182 AYFAM
+182 AYYAM
-187 AVFTLVVGAVIVIVL
+187 ALFTLVVGAVIVLVL
-202 SRLSD
+202 SRLNG
-207 AKTTETIDAETAT
+207 AKTAANIDMEAAN
-220 RDFKLAKV
+220 RDFLVAKA

-254 PILLEVGFTTAE
+254 PILLDVGFATNE
-266 AAKVAGVIGI
+266 AVKIAGVIGV

-285 GFAVDRLFAPRV
+285 GFAVDRIFAPRV

-305 ISGVVALALLGS
+305 ISGVLALALLGS
-317 SVAVAAAFVIG
+317 VVAVPAAFVIG

-343 RYFGIHAYGQIYG
+343 RYFGMHAYGQIYG
-356 RQYATFLIATGLSP
+356 RQYSTFLIATGLSP

-385 SLFTAAAFMILSA
+385 SLFTAAAFMVISA

-404 PKFECITT
+404 PKFEQ

>member
-1 MSDQANLTINE
+1 MSNQKT
-12 QHSGG
+12 SS

-64 LGILASTLALAAV
+64 LGILGSTLALAAA
-77 LPFIGLIVDRY
+77 LPFIGSIVDRY
-88 GLVKPV
+88 GLVTPV

-117 FVVLAMLQAIL
+117 FVILAMLQAIL

-139 AINTVFDKQRGLALG
+139 AINAVFNKQRGLALG
-154 IALSGAGVA
+154 VALSGAGVA
-163 ATFGPILISNA
+163 ATFGPTLISNA
-174 IAAFGWRG
+174 IDAFGWRG
-182 AYFAM
+182 AYYAM
-187 AVFTLVVGAVIVIVL
+187 ALFTLVVGAVIVLVL
-202 SRLSD
+202 SRLNG
-207 AKTTETIDAETAT
+207 AKTEASIDMEAAN
-220 RDFKLAKV
+220 RDFLVAKA
-228 SRTYWTIMAAIF
+228 SRTYWSIMAAIF

-254 PILLEVGFTTAE
+254 PILLDVGFTTN
-266 AAKVAGVIGI
+266 AAVKIAGVIGI

-285 GFAVDRLFAPRV
+285 GFAVDRIFAPRV

-305 ISGVVALALLGS
+305 ISGVLALALLGS
-317 SVAVAAAFVIG
+317 VVAVPAAFVIG

-343 RYFGIHAYGQIYG
+343 RYFGMHAYGQIYG
-356 RQYATFLIATGLSP
+356 RQYSTFLIATGLSP

-385 SLFTAAAFMILSA
+385 SLFTATAFMAISA

-404 PKFECITT
+404 PKFEQ

>member
-1 MSDQANLTINE
+1 MSNRQNQIIND
-12 QHSGG
+12 HNTGG

-30 VGIGVGV
+30 AGIGVGV
-37 SSLPFYT
+37 SALPFYT

-64 LGILASTLALAAV
+64 LGILGSTLALAAV
-77 LPFIGLIVDRY
+77 LPFIGSIVDRY
-88 GLVKPV
+88 GLVTPV
-94 MISLLGLSLAYV
+94 MISLLGLSAAYV
-106 LLGMFVQSIAT
+106 LLGLFVQSIAT
-117 FVVLAMLQAIL
+117 FVILAMLQAIL

-139 AINTVFDKQRGLALG
+139 AINTVFNKQRGLALG
-154 IALSGAGVA
+154 VALSGAGVA
-163 ATFGPILISNA
+163 ATFGPTLISNA
-174 IAAFGWRG
+174 IDAFGWRG

-187 AVFTLVVGAVIVIVL
+187 ALFTLVVGAVIVIVL
-202 SRLSD
+202 SRLNG
-207 AKTTETIDAETAT
+207 AKTPENIDTEAASK
-220 RDFKLAKV
+220 DFKIAKA

-254 PILLEVGFTTAE
+254 PILLDLGLPTS
-266 AAKVAGVIGI
+266 AAVKIAGVIGI

-285 GFAVDRLFAPRV
+285 GFAVDRIFAPWV
-297 AIAILLAC
+297 AIAILFAC
-305 ISGVVALALLGS
+305 ICGVLALALLGS
-317 SVAVAAAFVIG
+317 TVAVPAAFVIG

-356 RQYATFLIATGLSP
+356 RQYSAFLIATGLSP

-385 SLFTAAAFMILSA
+385 SLFIAAAFMIVSA

-404 PKFECITT
+404 PKFDR

>member
-1 MSDQANLTINE
+1 MSNQKTG
-12 QHSGG
+12 S

-64 LGILASTLALAAV
+64 LGILGSTLALAAV
-77 LPFIGLIVDRY
+77 LPFIGSIVDRY
-88 GLVKPV
+88 GLVTPV

-117 FVVLAMLQAIL
+117 FVILAMLQAIL

-139 AINTVFDKQRGLALG
+139 AINAVFNKQRGLALG
-154 IALSGAGVA
+154 VALSGAGVA
-163 ATFGPILISNA
+163 ATFGPTLISNA
-174 IAAFGWRG
+174 IDAFGWRG
-182 AYFAM
+182 AYYAM
-187 AVFTLVVGAVIVIVL
+187 ALFTLVVGAVIVLVL
-202 SRLSD
+202 SRLNG
-207 AKTTETIDAETAT
+207 AKTAASIDMEAAN
-220 RDFKLAKV
+220 RDFLVAKA

-254 PILLEVGFTTAE
+254 PILLDVGFATN
-266 AAKVAGVIGI
+266 AAVKIAGVIGI

-285 GFAVDRLFAPRV
+285 GFAVDRIFAPRV

-305 ISGVVALALLGS
+305 ISGVLALALLGS
-317 SVAVAAAFVIG
+317 VVAVPAAFVIG

-343 RYFGIHAYGQIYG
+343 RYFGMHAYGQIYG
-356 RQYATFLIATGLSP
+356 RQYSTFLIATGLSP

-385 SLFTAAAFMILSA
+385 SLFTAAAFMIVSA

-404 PKFECITT
+404 PKFKQ

>member
-1 MSDQANLTINE
+1 MSNQKSQKINDQNTGN
-12 QHSGG
+12 
-17 EFSRHWLLVLVCA
+17 EFSHHWPLVLVCA

-44 QGLFIEAWIADFGWT
+44 QGLFIEAWIADFGWS

-64 LGILASTLALAAV
+64 LGILGSTLALAAV
-77 LPFIGLIVDRY
+77 LPFIGSIVDRY
-88 GLVKPV
+88 GLVTPV
-94 MISLLGLSLAYV
+94 MISLLGLSVAYV

-117 FVVLAMLQAIL
+117 FVMLAMLQAIL

-139 AINTVFDKQRGLALG
+139 AINTVFNKQRGLALG
-154 IALSGAGVA
+154 VALSGAGVA
-163 ATFGPILISNA
+163 ATFGPTLISNA
-174 IAAFGWRG
+174 IDAFGWRG

-187 AVFTLVVGAVIVIVL
+187 ALFTLVVGAVIVIVL
-202 SRLSD
+202 SRLKG
-207 AKTTETIDAETAT
+207 ATTSANIDTEAAS
-220 RDFKLAKV
+220 RDFKIAKA

-254 PILLEVGFTTAE
+254 PILLDVGFTTD
-266 AAKVAGVIGI
+266 AAVKIAGVIGI

-285 GFAVDRLFAPRV
+285 GFAVDRIFAPRV
-297 AIAILLAC
+297 AIAILFAC
-305 ISGVVALALLGS
+305 ISGVLALALLGS
-317 SVAVAAAFVIG
+317 AVAVPAAFVIG

-356 RQYATFLIATGLSP
+356 RQYSTFLIATGLSP

-385 SLFTAAAFMILSA
+385 SLFTAAAFMVVSA

-404 PKFECITT
+404 PKFEQ

>member
-1 MSDQANLTINE
+1 MNHQDSHGPNQTTTG
-12 QHSGG
+12 S

-64 LGILASTLALAAV
+64 LGMLGSTLALAAV
-77 LPFIGLIVDRY
+77 LPFIGSIVDRY
-88 GLVKPV
+88 GLVMPV
-94 MISLLGLSLAYV
+94 MISLVGLSLAYV
-106 LLGMFVQSIAT
+106 LLGLFVQSITT
-117 FVVLAMLQAIL
+117 FVVLAMLQAVL

-139 AINTVFDKQRGLALG
+139 AINTVFNKQRGLALG
-154 IALSGAGVA
+154 VALSGAGVA
-163 ATFGPILISNA
+163 ATFGPALISKA
-174 IAAFGWRG
+174 IDAFGWRG
-182 AYFAM
+182 AYFSM
-187 AVFTLVVGAVIVIVL
+187 ALFTLIVGTVIVIVI
-202 SRLSD
+202 SRLNG
-207 AKTTETIDAETAT
+207 AKTPANIDTAAASKG
-220 RDFKLAKV
+220 FKLARA

-240 CLSLGLGGL
+240 FLSLGLGGL

-254 PILLEVGFTTAE
+254 PILLDVGFTTS
-266 AAKVAGVIGI
+266 AAVKIAGVIGI

-285 GFAVDRLFAPRV
+285 GFAVDRIFAPRV
-297 AIAILLAC
+297 AIAILIAC
-305 ISGVVALALLGS
+305 ISGVLALALLGTA
-317 SVAVAAAFVIG
+317 VAVPAAFVIG

-356 RQYATFLIATGLSP
+356 RQYSTFLIATGLSP
-370 VILGAVRDATGTYTA
+370 VILGAVRDATGSYTA
-385 SLFTAAAFMILSA
+385 SLWTAAAFMAVSA

-404 PKFECITT
+404 PKFQP